1 VRKLNKER
9 NREVS
14 GLCTCRR
21 IKQIFKIPTVLSKYA
36 VTEDR
41 WDQQQLIAAILK
53 KYDTSTLKI
62 GKRYSVN
69 TISNKSGQQAVLK
82 TTFWKEDTCEIYFNT
97 EMQKPIY

>member
-1 VRKLNKER
+1 MRKSSKER
-9 NREVS
+9 NLWV
-14 GLCTCRR
+14 LCLYTRR
-21 IKQIFKIPTVLSKYA
+21 SIKQFFKIPTVLSKYA

-41 WDQQQLIAAILK
+41 WDQQQLITAILK
-53 KYDTSTLKI
+53 KYDTSNLKI

-82 TTFWKEDTCEIYFNT
+82 TTFWKEDTGEIYFNT

>member
-1 VRKLNKER
+1 MRKSSKWR
-9 NREVS
+9 NLWVFCLR
-14 GLCTCRR
+14 TRRR
-21 IKQIFKIPTVLSKYA
+21 IKLFKIPTVLSKYA

-41 WDQQQLIAAILK
+41 WDQQQLITAILK
-53 KYDTSTLKI
+53 KYDTSNLKI

-82 TTFWKEDTCEIYFNT
+82 TTFWKEDTGEIYFNT

>member
-1 VRKLNKER
+1 MRKSSKER
-9 NREVS
+9 NRWVLC
-14 GLCTCRR
+14 LCTRR
-21 IKQIFKIPTVLSKYA
+21 GIKQILKIPTVLSKYA

-53 KYDTSTLKI
+53 KYDTSNLKF

-82 TTFWKEDTCEIYFNT
+82 TTFWKEDTGEIYFNT
-97 EMQKPIY
+97 EMQKPLY

>member
-1 VRKLNKER
+1 MRKSSEER
-9 NREVS
+9 SREAS
-14 GLCTCRR
+14 CLCTRR
-21 IKQIFKIPTVLSKYA
+21 LKKQILKIRTVLSKYA

-53 KYDTSTLKI
+53 KYDTSNLKI
-62 GKRYSVN
+62 RKRYSVN

-82 TTFWKEDTCEIYFNT
+82 TTFWKEDTGEIYFNT

>member
-1 VRKLNKER
+1 MCGNRVSRGTSGFLFVHPQEHKL
-9 NREVS
+9 
-14 GLCTCRR
+14 
-21 IKQIFKIPTVLSKYA
+21 FKIPTVLSKYA

-41 WDQQQLIAAILK
+41 WDQQQLITAILK
-53 KYDTSTLKI
+53 KYDTSNLKI

-82 TTFWKEDTCEIYFNT
+82 TTFWKEDTGEIYFNT